1 MQGSIVS
8 AIGRGINAIISAI
21 AAVIETIVSAI
32 VSVLR
37 QQEAK
42 PRHHN
47 RIDWEARLRPQEGS
61 GCHLLSPHAPERGDA
76 L

>member
-32 VSVLR
+32 VSVCLR
-37 QQEAK
+37 HAFVIE
-42 PRHHN
+42 
-47 RIDWEARLRPQEGS
+47 LRGTYLVIVYRS
-61 GCHLLSPHAPERGDA
+61 SSLFGT
-76 L
+76 